1 MATVRQIA
9 ANRRNAR
16 KSTGP
21 RTGAGKSVSR
31 LNGVR
36 HGLTAGTTVL
46 QGEDA
51 KAFAG
56 LRRELID
63 RLTPK
68 GPVEDEL
75 VDRLAA
81 LLWRLRRAPVAEAAL
96 LAALDEEAA
105 GEWAGS
111 AATDLHDRHGILVAR
126 LQRYE
131 THLERSFMRT
141 LALLGK
147 LREGPKSAF
156 PQPPEMEPGWA
167 RAELARR
174 IALMSERGKAT
185 ERFAGGG
192 AAAGDED

>member
-1 MATVRQIA
+1 MATTRQIA

-36 HGLTAGTTVL
+36 HGLTANTTVL
-46 QGEDA
+46 EGEDA
-51 KAFAG
+51 KAFSR
-56 LRRELID
+56 LQRELID

-68 GPVEDEL
+68 GPVEGEL
-75 VDRLAA
+75 VDRLVA
-81 LLWRLRRAPVAEAAL
+81 LLWRLRRAPAAEAAL
-96 LAALDEEAA
+96 LAALDEETA
-105 GEWAGS
+105 GARPS
-111 AATDLHDRHGILVAR
+111 QAATDLHDRHGILVAR

-131 THLERSFMRT
+131 MHLERSFMRT

-147 LREGPKSAF
+147 LREGQKPAL
-156 PQPPEMEPGWA
+156 PRPPEMEPGWA

-174 IALMSERGKAT
+174 IQLMSERGRAT
-185 ERFAGGG
+185 AHIRGR
-192 AAAGDED
+192 DED